1 MSLLGQLNERL
12 LCRNQTKF
20 GFKKSVNRAFERY
33 FGVELDDLRE
43 VYADTKMTPKSVS
56 DAKGQLIDITDK

>member
-1 MSLLGQLNERL
+1 MV
-12 LCRNQTKF
+12 